1 MKAILLKFWNF
12 LKQKSNLLILIVIL
26 LILGL
31 GIAVYF
37 QHKQIIKL
45 KNENEIQIH
54 LKDALL
60 DTMVIYQNKEKEW
73 VAEKLTIQETTKN
86 LEKMNGQLTDNQKEL
101 LARVEEI
108 QKKNDIIAAALINTN
123 VKVDSLLDAGKHTVV
138 DTLKKTVNFSD
149 SSHVGNKVILY
160 NLTVGNIL
168 PAHIDVKPTLMINS
182 LLFPNKQFVEFHWKD
197 SKKQGYPVSFS
208 ISNSN
213 DYFKTVNLDSYAI
226 PGLVQ
231 PPSKIMAWLS
241 KNGKTVIYI
250 GAGIIVGG
258 GAVYF
263 LTK

>member
-1 MKAILLKFWNF
+1 MKAILLKFWTW
-12 LKQKSNLLILIVIL
+12 LKQKNNLLTLVIIL
-26 LILGL
+26 LIVGL
-31 GIAVYF
+31 GMGVYF

-45 KNENEIQIH
+45 KAENEIQIH
-54 LKDALL
+54 LKNALL
-60 DTMVIYQNKEKEW
+60 DTMVVYQNKEKEW

-108 QKKNDIIAAALINTN
+108 QKKSDIIAAALINTN
-123 VKVDSLLDAGKHTVV
+123 VKVDSLLGNSEQTIV

-149 SSHVGNKVILY
+149 SSHVGNKVVQY
-160 NLTVGNIL
+160 NLTVSNVL
-168 PAHIDVKPTLMINS
+168 PAHLDVKPALMINS
-182 LLFPNKQFVEFHWKD
+182 LLFPNKQFIEFHWKD
-197 SKKQGYPVSFS
+197 SKKEGYPVSFS

-231 PPSKIMAWLS
+231 PPSKFTAWLS
-241 KNGKTVIYI
+241 KNGKNVLYI
-250 GAGIIVGG
+250 GGGLIVGG
-258 GAVYF
+258 GVVYF